1 MLSTS
6 VCSLCTLKTRRDKC
20 DPRISFSLK
29 PSGPGERAHRCKL
42 RGCSG
47 NEYLYGSV
55 RAEKGQTQPQTQCM
69 HLDTQVRVCTYTQM
83 PVLMLPMLL
92 HSVLSACFPLK
103 LFDVLPF
110 SSLNIWAA
118 SEAWHR
124 LLSGNRGNSFGSEKS
139 RKNMRSFK
147 ILHASLVYSV

>member
-1 MLSTS
+1 MHPQNLEGQMR
-6 VCSLCTLKTRRDKC
+6 SL
-20 DPRISFSLK
+20 ISFSLQ
-29 PSGPGERAHRCKL
+29 PSGPGETARRCKL

-47 NEYLYGSV
+47 NEYLYGSG
-55 RAEKGQTQPQTQCM
+55 RAEKGQTQPQTQCR

-83 PVLMLPMLL
+83 PDLTLSMLL

-103 LFDVLPF
+103 LFHVSPF

-118 SEAWHR
+118 SEAWHG
-124 LLSGNRGNSFGSEKS
+124 LLSGNRENSFGSEKS
-139 RKNMRSFK
+139 RKNTRSFK